1 MPQTEKDMLF
11 TESLKELEFDTLGH
25 TVKAVQGYL
34 WHVHGHFQM
43 DAFIYILSE
52 LRYRTS
58 GDLVDR
64 AWEQIKLSFDNRPE
78 LITDTKN
85 SLYMAVGNLTLKA
98 WQKRE
103 EVVGHMLT
111 PRFVTLLRAQ
121 RKIPEPSRAIVNTR
135 GNQTYQQTSQVI
147 QHSGSHVPQ
156 QAFLNNN
163 FPSTENWGVDNGFDF
178 DMTMPETTPV
188 DWGYWQTLM
197 DGDLPA
203 YSGTDTTSQAWIG

>member
-34 WHVHGHFQM
+34 WHVHGQFQM

-103 EVVGHMLT
+103 EVVSHIPT
-111 PRFVTLLRAQ
+111 PRFVKLLRAQ
-121 RKIPEPSRAIVNTR
+121 
-135 GNQTYQQTSQVI
+135 
-147 QHSGSHVPQ
+147 
-156 QAFLNNN
+156 
-163 FPSTENWGVDNGFDF
+163 
-178 DMTMPETTPV
+178 
-188 DWGYWQTLM
+188 
-197 DGDLPA
+197 
-203 YSGTDTTSQAWIG
+203 